1 MWETRSTIVK
11 IALTMAVFV
20 IVAAL
25 TSVEVRAAPQLFGS
39 REFATAKVASHAK
52 WNRLLRQIDA
62 AEHSTLECLPVA
74 AGGCSAKAWHRFID
88 SLRGLDRAAQL
99 DTVNRFFN
107 KATYVSDQRNYGAGD
122 YWATPR
128 QLLSR
133 GGDCE
138 DYAIAKYLAL
148 RELGIATADMRIV
161 VLKDQENNIQHAI
174 LTVEDGDRIL
184 ALDNQIARVTD
195 TRRIHYYRPLYAINE
210 SGWSFYTN

>member
-1 MWETRSTIVK
+1 MWQAKSTIVK
-11 IALTMAVFV
+11 IALTMATFV
-20 IVAAL
+20 IAAAL

-39 REFATAKVASHAK
+39 QEFATAKVANHTK
-52 WNRLLRQIDA
+52 WNRLVRQIDTA
-62 AEHSTLECLPVA
+62 GRGAVECLPVA
-74 AGGCSAKAWHRFID
+74 SGGCSPAAWH
-88 SLRGLDRAAQL
+88 A
-99 DTVNRFFN
+99 
-107 KATYVSDQRNYGAGD
+107 YVSDERNYGAGD

-148 RELGIATADMRIV
+148 RELGIATGDMRIV
-161 VLKDQENNIQHAI
+161 VLTDQENNVQHAI

-210 SGWSFYTN
+210 TSWSFYTN

>member
-1 MWETRSTIVK
+1 MLEVRSTIVK
-11 IALTMAVFV
+11 IALTMTTFV
-20 IVAAL
+20 IAAAL
-25 TSVEVRAAPQLFGS
+25 ASVEVRAAPQLFGS
-39 REFATAKVASHAK
+39 HEFATAKVASHAK
-52 WNRLLRQIDA
+52 WNRFVRQIDSA
-62 AEHSTLECLPVA
+62 KHSALECLPA
-74 AGGCSAKAWHRFID
+74 ASGDCSAAAWHQFID

-99 DTVNRFFN
+99 DAVNRFFN
-107 KATYVSDQRNYGAGD
+107 KAAYVSDKRNYGTGD
-122 YWATPR
+122 YWATPL

-148 RELGIATADMRIV
+148 RELGIATGDMRIV
-161 VLKDQENNIQHAI
+161 VLKDQENNAQHAI

>member
-1 MWETRSTIVK
+1 MWQAKSTIVK
-11 IALTMAVFV
+11 IALTMATFV
-20 IVAAL
+20 IAAAL

-39 REFATAKVASHAK
+39 QEFATAKVANHTK
-52 WNRLLRQIDA
+52 WNRLVRQIDTA
-62 AEHSTLECLPVA
+62 GRGAVECLPVA
-74 AGGCSAKAWHRFID
+74 SGGCSTAAWHRFID
-88 SLRGLDRAAQL
+88 SLRGLDRVAQL
-99 DTVNRFFN
+99 DAVNRFFN
-107 KATYVSDQRNYGAGD
+107 KAAYVSDKRNYGAGD

-148 RELGIATADMRIV
+148 RALGVATGDMRIV
-161 VLKDQENNIQHAI
+161 VLTDQENNVQHAI
-174 LTVEDGDRIL
+174 LTVDDGDRIL

-210 SGWSFYTN
+210 ASWSFYTN

>member
-1 MWETRSTIVK
+1 MWYVRSTIVK
-11 IALTMAVFV
+11 IALTMATFV
-20 IVAAL
+20 IAAAL

-39 REFATAKVASHAK
+39 HEFATAEVASHTK
-52 WNRLLRQIDA
+52 WSRLVRQFDTG
-62 AEHSTLECLPVA
+62 EHSALECLPVA
-74 AGGCSAKAWHRFID
+74 TGGCSTAAWRRFID
-88 SLRGLDRAAQL
+88 SLRGRDRAAQL
-99 DTVNRFFN
+99 DAVNRFFN
-107 KATYVSDQRNYGAGD
+107 KAAYVSDRRNYGIGD

-128 QLLSR
+128 QLLTR

-148 RELGIATADMRIV
+148 RELGVATDDMRIV
-161 VLKDQENNIQHAI
+161 VLKDQENNVQHAI

-210 SGWSFYTN
+210 SAWSFYTN